1 MQAIK
6 LGNIEFDGNLDN
18 TDPYIIGV
26 FGAEGTGKTR
36 FALTGPEV
44 IGCVSLETKS
54 YKTISEVS
62 AELGKRVYKPKD
74 PQSLM
79 VPIRKVDAMD
89 DVKAQQWYKEHL
101 KRVNDVIYAMLENKD
116 VRTVMI
122 DKFTTY
128 CTWVQF
134 AVNGMT
140 GKKFMKVKDKVF
152 QDNKE
157 LYQEIIDVMNSF
169 SQYKKLIVLLTAEK
183 NEYANDKETG
193 RLISDGFKYFGSHTN
208 VLVHLEENK
217 FWKPKD
223 EGGSKWKFR
232 LNVRKAQGATHLEGP
247 EGNPLLLD
255 GDVSIPN
262 LIYNIEGDEKFKLE
276 EWQ

>member
-1 MQAIK
+1 MNVIK
-6 LGNIEFDGNLDN
+6 LGNIEFDGELTN

-44 IGCVSLETKS
+44 IGCVPLEMKS
-54 YKTISEVS
+54 YKTIAEVCG
-62 AELGKRVYKPKD
+62 ETGKKVFKPKD
-74 PQSLM
+74 PMSLM
-79 VPIRKVDAMD
+79 VPIRKVEAME
-89 DVKAQQWYKEHL
+89 DVKAQAWYKEHL
-101 KRVNDVIYAMLENKD
+101 KKVNDVIYAMLEHSD

-169 SQYKKLIVLLTAEK
+169 SQYKKPVILLTAEK
-183 NEYANDKETG
+183 EEYANDKPTE
-193 RLISDGFKYFGSHTN
+193 RKISDGFKYFGSHTN
-208 VLVHLEENK
+208 VLIHLENNK
-217 FWKPKD
+217 FWKPKIA
-223 EGGSKWKFR
+223 ESKWKFR
-232 LNVRKAQGATHLEGP
+232 LNVRTCQGATHLEGP
-247 EGNPLLLD
+247 EGNPLLTD
-255 GDVSIPN
+255 EEINYPN
-262 LIYNIEGDEKFKLE
+262 LIMAIDPNVNTDTLI
-276 EWQ
+276 